1 MGTIAS
7 EHRDDTSGKYSALPT
22 SQQCPVIPRTALMM
36 THISNYEFNPYCA
49 SGAFLTLFFANM
61 TIIQLRRIKSSL
73 TQSDTPN

>member
-1 MGTIAS
+1 
-7 EHRDDTSGKYSALPT
+7 
-22 SQQCPVIPRTALMM
+22 MM